1 MLDQAQVVDDLGVQQ
16 ADRVARGGVAEAGVE
31 FLGDGG
37 AAEYRTAFE
46 YAHPE
51 AAFGEVTGAGEAV
64 VAAADDDH
72 IEAGFDA

>member
-1 MLDQAQVVDDLGVQQ
+1 MLGEAQVADHLGVQQ

-37 AAEYRTAFE
+37 AAEDGAALE
-46 YAHPE
+46 DAHGE
-51 AAFGEVTGAGEAV
+51 AGFGEVAGAGEAV

-72 IEAGFDA
+72 IEAALDA